1 MLKLH
6 SWAAAIA
13 AALFIC
19 AATTIPSLANAAA
32 IFSVSPLKL
41 TLPADKLATAVTIGN
56 QGATPV
62 TVQSE
67 LLGWSQDNG
76 SDALGG
82 ATGLIVS
89 PPIFTLAPGAK
100 QVVRVGRVKRG
111 AAPARELAFRL
122 KLAEVRRTDGDGAA
136 VATVIQLSLPVFV
149 PPADRNARPA
159 LQVAVVADTG
169 ADLKLALT
177 NPGIVHDKVVKMA
190 LLRDGKLLVEK
201 PLNFYVL
208 AGAQRELAWEGALAS
223 GAAGLELEL
232 TLDGG
237 RRTLRQSLAPPP
249 PPPPPPKQD

>member
-6 SWAAAIA
+6 FRAAATA
-13 AALFIC
+13 AALFVC
-19 AATTIPSLANAAA
+19 AAATIPSLASAAA
-32 IFSVSPLKL
+32 TFSVSPLKL

-56 QGATPV
+56 QGAAPV

-67 LLGWSQDNG
+67 LLGWSQDDGN
-76 SDALGG
+76 DVLGA

-122 KLAEVRRTDGDGAA
+122 KLAEVRRTDDDGAA

-149 PPADRNARPA
+149 PPADRKARPA
-159 LQVAVVADTG
+159 LQFAVVANTG

-177 NPGIVHDKVVKMA
+177 NSGIVHDKVVKMA
-190 LLRDGKLLVEK
+190 LWRDGKSVAEK

-208 AGAQRELAWEGALAS
+208 AGAQRELTWEGALAS

-237 RRTLRQSLAPPP
+237 RRVLRQPIAPPL
-249 PPPPPPKQD
+249 PPPKQD